1 MMNKVVAIIQ
11 ARMGSTRLPGKVL
24 KEVLER
30 PLLSY
35 MIERL
40 KGARRLQEIV
50 IATPEGDR
58 DRPIRKL
65 AEGLGVASFTG
76 SEEDVL
82 DRYYQAARQFGADP
96 IVRLTADCPL
106 IDPALVDRVIGHYL
120 ENEGQLDHLVLSGR
134 FPDGLDTELFSFAAL
149 ERAWREARLPSE
161 REHVTP
167 YIWKNPH
174 LFRLGRIDP
183 EEDLSEMRWTVDD
196 ERDLRLVTEIF
207 QGLYRPG
214 EIFGMTD
221 ILRFLREK
229 PELLEINRGT
239 IRNEGYLKSLL
250 EEGEL

>member
-1 MMNKVVAIIQ
+1 
-11 ARMGSTRLPGKVL
+11 
-24 KEVLER
+24 
-30 PLLSY
+30 

-40 KGARRLQEIV
+40 KGSRRIQEIV
-50 IATPEGDR
+50 IVTPEGDP
-58 DRPIRKL
+58 DRPIWEL
-65 AEGLGVASFTG
+65 AEGLGVASFAG

-106 IDPALVDRVIGHYL
+106 IDPELVDKVIGHYL
-120 ENEGQLDHLVLSGR
+120 EKAGQLDHLATTGR
-134 FPDGLDTELFSFAAL
+134 VPDGLDTEVFSFAAL
-149 ERAWREARLPSE
+149 ERAWREAKRLSE

-196 ERDLRLVTEIF
+196 ERDLRLITEIF
-207 QGLYRPG
+207 RGLYREG
-214 EIFGMTD
+214 EIFGMAD
-221 ILRFLREK
+221 ILRFLRER
-229 PELLEINRGT
+229 PALLEINRGT
-239 IRNEGYLKSLL
+239 IRNEGYLKSLR

>member
-1 MMNKVVAIIQ
+1 MNKVVAIIQ

-24 KEVLER
+24 KEILGR

-40 KGARRLQEIV
+40 KGARRIQEIV
-50 IATPEGDR
+50 IATPEGDP
-58 DRPIRKL
+58 DRPIREL
-65 AEGLGVASFTG
+65 AESLGVGSFAG

-82 DRYYQAARQFGADP
+82 DRYYQAARRFEADP

-106 IDPALVDRVIGHYL
+106 IDPALVDRIIGRYL
-120 ENEGQLDHLVLSGR
+120 ENQGQLDHLALSGR

-149 ERAWREARLPSE
+149 ERAWWEAKRPSE

-174 LFRLGRIDP
+174 LFRLGTIDP
-183 EEDLSEMRWTVDD
+183 EEDLSGMRWTVDD

-207 QGLYRPG
+207 RGLYRPG
-214 EIFGMTD
+214 EIFGMAD
-221 ILRFLREK
+221 ILRFLREN
-229 PELLEINRGT
+229 PALLEINRGT
-239 IRNEGYLKSLL
+239 IRNEGYLKSLR
-250 EEGEL
+250 EEGDL